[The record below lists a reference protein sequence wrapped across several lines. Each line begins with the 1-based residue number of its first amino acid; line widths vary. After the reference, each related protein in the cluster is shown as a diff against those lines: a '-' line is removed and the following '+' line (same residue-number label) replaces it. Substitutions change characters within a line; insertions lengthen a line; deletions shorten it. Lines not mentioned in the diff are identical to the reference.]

1 MKALIIKMSSM
12 GDVLHTLPAISEA
25 RQHWPGIRFDWV
37 VEEGFAEIPAW
48 HAAVDRVIPVALRR
62 WRRQPLAAVR
72 SGEWRAF
79 RRALRLE
86 TYDCI
91 IDAQGL
97 IKSAVITRMAHGARW
112 GLDRF
117 SAREP
122 MAALAYRH
130 GVGVAR
136 SGHAIERTRKL
147 FAAALGYTME
157 DDLPEYGIAGSFPAS
172 PGDDAYLVFLHG
184 TTWASKLW
192 PLDYWKALVV
202 RAGEAGF
209 EVRLPWGTDTERQ
222 RADVIAAGAD
232 HCTVLDSLAL
242 KDMAG
247 QLAGAQG
254 CVAVDSG
261 LGHLAAALEI
271 PAVSIYGSTD
281 PARTGT
287 RGRHQRHLAASF
299 ACAPCLAREC
309 GYAGKAPVRPACY
322 ETVPVDSVWEALTAA
337 RKAAAQS

>member
-25 RQHWPGIRFDWV
+25 RQHRPEIRFDWV

-112 GLDRF
+112 GPDRF

-122 MAALAYRH
+122 LAALAYRH

-136 SGHAIERTRKL
+136 SGHAIEHARKL
-147 FAAALGYTME
+147 FAAALDYTPG
-157 DDLPEYGIAGSFPAS
+157 DDLPDYGIAGAFPAPVS
-172 PGDDAYLVFLHG
+172 EDAYLVFLHG

-192 PLDYWKALVV
+192 PLDYWKALAA

-209 EVRLPWGTDTERQ
+209 GVRLPWGTDAERQ
-222 RADVIAAGAD
+222 RADVIAAGLD
-232 HCTVLDSLAL
+232 HCTVLDRLSLA
-242 KDMAG
+242 DMAG
-247 QLAGAQG
+247 LLAGARG

-261 LGHLAAALEI
+261 LGHLAAALEV
-271 PAVSIYGSTD
+271 PTVSIYGATD
-281 PARTGT
+281 PVRTGT

-299 ACAPCLAREC
+299 SCAPCLAREC
-309 GYAGKAPVRPACY
+309 SYPGKATVRPACY
-322 ETVPVDSVWEALTAA
+322 ETVPAGSVWEALTEA
-337 RKAAAQS
+337 RKAAAQP